1 MAHDRRR
8 KFNIRDWFGQTMDWD
23 GAMVVKTPHEI
34 FVRGQTGA
42 ALDGSRM
49 HGLGHSP
56 EDAAAQADVALGNL
70 KILLE
75 EAGSGLDDICKIT
88 VYISDRAFRIPV
100 YRTIG
105 RHLRGV
111 HPVSTGI
118 IMQGFARPEILF
130 EIDVA
135 VVPQRGT
142 PHRRLR
148 TYHTDKTRYGNEWQP
163 LDCDFAMGVVAGRR
177 VFLRGQT
184 GQDLSDTLHVK
195 GDAGAQAAQAMQN
208 VETLLGEAGASLSDV
223 ARVVLYATDRAHLPH
238 AREAVLRH
246 LGQVPCAMSDIIVK
260 GLANPD
266 LLMEVDV
273 FAVLP

>member
-1 MAHDRRR
+1 MAHDRLR
-8 KFNIRDWFGQTMDWD
+8 KFSIRDWFGQTMDWD
-23 GAMVVKTPHEI
+23 GAMVVRTAHEI

-49 HGLGHSP
+49 AGTGHAP
-56 EDAAAQADVALGNL
+56 EDAAARAQAALANL
-70 KILLE
+70 KTLLQ

-88 VYISDRAFRIPV
+88 VYISDRAYRIPV
-100 YRTIG
+100 YQTVG

-118 IMQGFARPEILF
+118 IVPGFARPEILF
-130 EIDVA
+130 EIDA
-135 VVPQRGT
+135 AAVPQRDGK
-142 PHRRLR
+142 HRRLR
-148 TYHTDKTRYGNEWQP
+148 RYHTDRTRYGNEWQP
-163 LDCDFAMGVVAGRR
+163 LDCDFCMAVIAGKRI
-177 VFLRGQT
+177 FLRGQT
-184 GQDLSDTLHVK
+184 GQDLEDTLHVK
-195 GDAGAQAAQAMQN
+195 GDAGAQAAQAMIN
-208 VETLLGEAGASLSDV
+208 VETLLGEAGAALADV
-223 ARVVLYATDRAHLPH
+223 ARVVLYATDRAHLAP

-246 LGQVPCAMSDIIVK
+246 LGAVPCAMSEIIVK